1 MYEDGGEFSIDCGI
15 RMHGRTSR
23 RVSEKKSFT
32 LKFRGRYGG
41 DLHYDVFGDG
51 VVTDF
56 SSLLLRASVEDTYTS
71 YMRDEFFARIAI
83 DYTDVPAQ
91 NYRYVSLFLNGEY
104 WGIYAIREHHSA
116 EYFASHKGVD
126 ADTVDM
132 QTGEFEGQTAW
143 SEILNYAR
151 YNSLSTPEGWAYI
164 QEHVDIPEMIDWL
177 ILECWSGD
185 IDVYE
190 NVRFYASP
198 EYENGKYIY
207 GLADMDLTMMG
218 MDSMS
223 VGFNDFQL
231 HGIIPSAL
239 RYNEEFRDMFLTRL
253 GEMLRGPLSDENA
266 QKTLDELRAIVEP
279 ESARDLARWGKS
291 STLFATQM
299 ANLRGFVSGRAARMQ
314 NEAIAFF
321 GVSAEDAAEYFG

>member
-1 MYEDGGEFSIDCGI
+1 
-15 RMHGRTSR
+15 
-23 RVSEKKSFT
+23 
-32 LKFRGRYGG
+32 
-41 DLHYDVFGDG
+41 
-51 VVTDF
+51 
-56 SSLLLRASVEDTYTS
+56 
-71 YMRDEFFARIAI
+71 
-83 DYTDVPAQ
+83 
-91 NYRYVSLFLNGEY
+91 
-104 WGIYAIREHHSA
+104 
-116 EYFASHKGVD
+116 
-126 ADTVDM
+126 
-132 QTGEFEGQTAW
+132 
-143 SEILNYAR
+143 
-151 YNSLSTPEGWAYI
+151 
-164 QEHVDIPEMIDWL
+164 MIDWL

-223 VGFNDFQL
+223 VGFNNFQL

-279 ESARDLARWGKS
+279 ERAISPAGASRPRCLPRRWRISAASSPAAPRGCRTRPSPSSASPPRMPPNTSDKSEKYPAAMKPAEHSGK
-291 STLFATQM
+291 
-299 ANLRGFVSGRAARMQ
+299 
-314 NEAIAFF
+314 AF
-321 GVSAEDAAEYFG
+321 Y

>member
-1 MYEDGGEFSIDCGI
+1 M
-15 RMHGRTSR
+15 
-23 RVSEKKSFT
+23 
-32 LKFRGRYGG
+32 
-41 DLHYDVFGDG
+41 FGDG
-51 VVTDF
+51 IVTDF

-71 YMRDEFFARIAI
+71 YMRDEFFARIAM

-116 EYFASHKGVD
+116 EYFASHYGVD
-126 ADTVDM
+126 AETVDM

-143 SEILNYAR
+143 SELLNYAR
-151 YNSLSTPEGWAYI
+151 YHDLTSAEGWAYI
-164 QEHVDIPEMIDWL
+164 QKHLDVPEMIDWL

-198 EYENGKYIY
+198 DYENGKYLY

-218 MDSMS
+218 TDTMS
-223 VGFNDFQL
+223 VGFNNFQL
-231 HGIIPSAL
+231 HGIIPAAL
-239 RYNEEFRDMFLTRL
+239 RGNAEFRDMFLTRL

-266 QKTLDELRAIVEP
+266 QKTLDELRAVVEP
-279 ESARDLARWGKS
+279 ETARDLARWGKS
-291 STLFATQM
+291 STLFITQM
-299 ANLRGFVSGRAARMQ
+299 ANLRDFVSGRAEVVK
-314 NEAIAFF
+314 NGAIAFF
-321 GVSAEDAAEYFG
+321 GVSAEDAAKYFA

>member
-1 MYEDGGEFSIDCGI
+1 M
-15 RMHGRTSR
+15 
-23 RVSEKKSFT
+23 
-32 LKFRGRYGG
+32 
-41 DLHYDVFGDG
+41 
-51 VVTDF
+51 
-56 SSLLLRASVEDTYTS
+56 
-71 YMRDEFFARIAI
+71 

-223 VGFNDFQL
+223 VGFNNFQL

-299 ANLRGFVSGRAARMQ
+299 ANLRGFVSGPRRAD
-314 NEAIAFF
+314 
-321 GVSAEDAAEYFG
+321 AERGHRLLRRLRRGCRQILRIKAKSIPS